1 MSVRLKKTKRKKT
14 INKKTVPAEAQHPAI
29 IIDSSTLSRFCD
41 AMRVIDSKRIPT
53 MFSWPFDFHN
63 FEDHSAFCSLNAN
76 NESKH
81 VCIYAGQIL
90 LTYFSFLFSIL
101 FSFLWI
107 PQWNKLLKALE
118 SVLRFFQVN
127 N

>member
-1 MSVRLKKTKRKKT
+1 MSFRLKKTKTKKR
-14 INKKTVPAEAQHPAI
+14 INKKTVPAEVQHPAI
-29 IIDSSTLSRFCD
+29 IIDSSTLSRFRD
-41 AMRVIDSKRIPT
+41 SMGVIDSKRIPT
-53 MFSWPFDFHN
+53 KFSWPFDFHN

-81 VCIYAGQIL
+81 VCICGPNFAHL
-90 LTYFSFLFSIL
+90 LLISLFYSMAPSL
-101 FSFLWI
+101 I

-118 SVLRFFQVN
+118 SVLQIFQVN